1 MKNTGNAATIVSFDE
16 KLLLSD
22 FGEQEDEIAAA
33 LITGDRVLVE
43 QAIDDGIDAVSEE
56 AGETPAPASGVAA
69 QAGPAGER
77 LAAPALSADAA
88 AVEGGGAATGQGNDR
103 ILGVDIAVD
112 ALARAV
118 GIASRQA
125 VETLA
130 GDDLVAGAALAL
142 GEEGAEAFGI
152 LNESLMATDEGA
164 DTVLGIATATGLFA
178 DPVAGGALAFGY
190 AGIDPTRDAQAG
202 SRLRTREGDDT
213 ITGIATAA
221 GREDVGAFGL
231 FFEDARTGGGRDR
244 LFGSGTAEGEASTD
258 ARGIAVGI
266 SDVDDDTLEPPFG
279 PAVTGTLRTGGGA
292 DRLEGE
298 AILTVDAGAGDEVFF
313 AGANGILVDGGAE
326 AQWVGIVRANAAAL
340 AAAANQG
347 REAVREIL
355 PGLLA
360 QIETS
365 SLDTGGG
372 NDTVISRVSLTADQ
386 QGAVIDDDLEVIA
399 DAIENAGTMT
409 LGAGNDS
416 VDITLDIRST
426 IDGAKALG
434 DPLDNASVGLITG
447 YGAVATQVLGDMGLL
462 DPGAAVEVEVNN
474 NAVFDLGAGN
484 DTITTNTF
492 ATAVDDLSAGDGL
505 GNRGVWVGGN
515 GSETLDLTT
524 VSVFVLGEVEEGDA
538 LALFVVA
545 LLDL

>member
-164 DTVLGIATATGLFA
+164 DTILGVATATGLFA

-244 LFGSGTAEGEASTD
+244 LFGSGTAE
-258 ARGIAVGI
+258 
-266 SDVDDDTLEPPFG
+266 
-279 PAVTGTLRTGGGA
+279 
-292 DRLEGE
+292 
-298 AILTVDAGAGDEVFF
+298 
-313 AGANGILVDGGAE
+313 
-326 AQWVGIVRANAAAL
+326 
-340 AAAANQG
+340 
-347 REAVREIL
+347 
-355 PGLLA
+355 
-360 QIETS
+360 
-365 SLDTGGG
+365 
-372 NDTVISRVSLTADQ
+372 
-386 QGAVIDDDLEVIA
+386 
-399 DAIENAGTMT
+399 
-409 LGAGNDS
+409 
-416 VDITLDIRST
+416 
-426 IDGAKALG
+426 
-434 DPLDNASVGLITG
+434 
-447 YGAVATQVLGDMGLL
+447 
-462 DPGAAVEVEVNN
+462 
-474 NAVFDLGAGN
+474 
-484 DTITTNTF
+484 
-492 ATAVDDLSAGDGL
+492 
-505 GNRGVWVGGN
+505 
-515 GSETLDLTT
+515 
-524 VSVFVLGEVEEGDA
+524 
-538 LALFVVA
+538 
-545 LLDL
+545 